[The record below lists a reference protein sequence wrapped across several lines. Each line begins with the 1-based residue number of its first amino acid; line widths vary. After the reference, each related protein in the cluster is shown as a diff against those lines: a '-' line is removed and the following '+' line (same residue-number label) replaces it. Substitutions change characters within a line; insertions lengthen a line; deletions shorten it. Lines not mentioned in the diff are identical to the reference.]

1 MERAATAEVVLVPT
15 TGNGSLAAYSQ
26 ALAGVMDV
34 RCVPLDGCSG
44 SFGHPALSR
53 YSIERLARDARAA
66 RRLRRCGARLL
77 HLTSQHLA
85 RFGPASRI
93 PYVVTVHD
101 LVRYRDCLER
111 GRRPALIHRP
121 NARDGAYL
129 RLDAAGLRRA
139 AALIAVSQH
148 TRREVVEY
156 LGVPADRVHVVYEA
170 VDHSVFRP
178 TKRRLFDRPYVL
190 YVGSE
195 QPRKNL
201 ETLFRAFA
209 AVRAATGRADLAL
222 VKVGG
227 PGGPEAPF
235 REQTLEHAR
244 AAGLGDELLVTGRV
258 SLDDLVAWYSGA
270 LCLVLPSRHEGFGL
284 PPLEAM
290 ACGCPTIVSA
300 AGALP
305 EVVGEGGVVYGP
317 PEDAAALAAVLRR
330 LLESPRERTRLV
342 EAGRRAGAR
351 FTWERTAAET
361 LAVYRSVL
369 EPAIPARSGA
379 PRPNGAAGRRGSV
392 SPSPASRSTVTAA
405 WRHSSDAAATSDA
418 GAKRPSYTASDRPG
432 GGPREVGRHSAADVR
447 AVHAARKPAPAVGG
461 LGTVGGDL
469 AAERSELRI
478 GGARATARASRMP

>member
-1 MERAATAEVVLVPT
+1 MERAMTGEVVLVAT
-15 TGNGSLAAYSQ
+15 TGSGSLAAYSR
-26 ALAGVMDV
+26 ALADVIDV
-34 RCVPLDGCSG
+34 RCVRLDGCSG
-44 SFGHPALSR
+44 SFGHPPLGRYALA
-53 YSIERLARDARAA
+53 RLTRDARAA
-66 RRLRRCGARLL
+66 WRLRRCGGRLL

-85 RFGPASRI
+85 RFGPASGT

-101 LVRYRDCLER
+101 LVRYRDWLER

-148 TRREVVEY
+148 TRREVAEY
-156 LGVPADRVHVVYEA
+156 LGVPADRVHVVYVA
-170 VDHSVFRP
+170 VDRSVFRP
-178 TKRRLFDRPYVL
+178 TERRLFDRPYVL

-209 AVRAATGRADLAL
+209 VVRAATGRADLTL
-222 VKVGG
+222 VKVGSA
-227 PGGPEAPF
+227 GGPEAPF
-235 REQTLEHAR
+235 RERTLEHAR
-244 AAGLGDELLVTGRV
+244 AAGLGDELLLTGRV
-258 SLDDLVAWYSGA
+258 SPEELVAWYSGA

-305 EVVGEGGVVYGP
+305 EVVGPGGIVYGP
-317 PEDAAALAAVLRR
+317 PEDAGALAAVLRS
-330 LLESPRERTRLV
+330 LLESPGERTRLA
-342 EAGRRAGAR
+342 EAGRRAAAH

-369 EPAIPARSGA
+369 ERAIPANSGP
-379 PRPNGAAGRRGSV
+379 PRPNGAAGGRGSV
-392 SPSPASRSTVTAA
+392 SPSPAGRSTVTAA
-405 WRHSSDAAATSDA
+405 
-418 GAKRPSYTASDRPG
+418 
-432 GGPREVGRHSAADVR
+432 
-447 AVHAARKPAPAVGG
+447 
-461 LGTVGGDL
+461 
-469 AAERSELRI
+469 
-478 GGARATARASRMP
+478 